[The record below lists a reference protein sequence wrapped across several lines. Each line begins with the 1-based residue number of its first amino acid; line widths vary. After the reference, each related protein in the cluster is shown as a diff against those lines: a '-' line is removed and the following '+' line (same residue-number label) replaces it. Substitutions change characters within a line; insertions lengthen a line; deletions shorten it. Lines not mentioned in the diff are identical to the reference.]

1 MLLKLSLKN
10 GFLENVIDNIMDFHG
25 DIDKVCPKGCFHKAR
40 KNCLRI
46 ITWRIQFKFYQNPF
60 KCNKQIIKMSI
71 KNMACFNNDLHVTYR
86 YPFRYGE
93 MVGTQKIER
102 IDDGLIKFKDNRFSL
117 KLERFDFIEIWYE
130 YEWENYD

>member
-1 MLLKLSLKN
+1 
-10 GFLENVIDNIMDFHG
+10 
-25 DIDKVCPKGCFHKAR
+25 
-40 KNCLRI
+40 
-46 ITWRIQFKFYQNPF
+46 
-60 KCNKQIIKMSI
+60 
-71 KNMACFNNDLHVTYR
+71 
-86 YPFRYGE
+86 

>member
-1 MLLKLSLKN
+1 MRIKN
-10 GFLENVIDNIMDFHG
+10 
-25 DIDKVCPKGCFHKAR
+25 
-40 KNCLRI
+40 
-46 ITWRIQFKFYQNPF
+46 WRTDFKFYLNPY
-60 KCNKQIIKMSI
+60 KCKKYIVINID
-71 KNMACFNNDLHVTYR
+71 KNNLWCVFNNELHVTYR

-130 YEWENYD
+130 YEWGNYD